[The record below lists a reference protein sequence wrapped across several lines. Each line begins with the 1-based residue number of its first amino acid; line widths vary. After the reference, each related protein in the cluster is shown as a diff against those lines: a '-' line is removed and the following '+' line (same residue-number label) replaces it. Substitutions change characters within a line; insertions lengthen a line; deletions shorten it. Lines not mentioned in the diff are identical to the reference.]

1 MHKTI
6 VLHPIGV
13 IHSPYTEAKGT
24 PIQGVL
30 GDKAEAWVEL
40 TDRYVNGLKDLD
52 GFSHAILLYHF
63 HLSDREEIVGKP
75 YLENREHGVF
85 AMRIPHRPNHIGLS
99 VVKIRRIERNRLY
112 FSEVDVLDGA
122 PVLDIKPYVKQFD
135 SRADAISGWIAE
147 HFADGK
153 LPKHRTAK

>member
-1 MHKTI
+1 MSSDKGNPKWMRTI

-30 GDKAEAWVEL
+30 GDQTEAWVEL
-40 TDRYVNGLKDLD
+40 VDKYVDALKNLD

-75 YLENREHGVF
+75 YLETGNTV
-85 AMRIPHRPNHIGLS
+85 S
-99 VVKIRRIERNRLY
+99 
-112 FSEVDVLDGA
+112 
-122 PVLDIKPYVKQFD
+122 
-135 SRADAISGWIAE
+135 
-147 HFADGK
+147 
-153 LPKHRTAK
+153 LP

>member
-1 MHKTI
+1 MDKTI
-6 VLHPIGV
+6 KLHPIGV

-24 PIQGVL
+24 PIQGIL
-30 GDKAEAWVEL
+30 GDETEAWIEL
-40 TDRYVNGLKDLD
+40 ADRYVDGLKDLD

-85 AMRIPHRPNHIGLS
+85 AMRTPNRPNHIGLS
-99 VVKIRRIERNRLY
+99 VVRIQRIVRNKLY
-112 FSEVDVLDGA
+112 FSEVDVLDGT

-135 SRADAISGWIAE
+135 SRADTSSGWVGK
-147 HFADGK
+147 HFRDGR
-153 LPKHRTAK
+153 LP